1 MPAAVSDL
9 PPRKG
14 PIRRYFIPLKA
25 FSSGLEDSAASE
37 LLSGVVGGWAGWV
50 VCSGFTALDCRSC
63 LAWACAAVANNV
75 ENVTAKTNRTMRDA
89 FLRKLSGPMVKVSPG
104 KKWTMALWESLR
116 RLAAKGNEFG
126 AVTV

>member
-25 FSSGLEDSAASE
+25 FSSGLEDSSAAE
-37 LLSGVVGGWAGWV
+37 LLSGGAVGWAGWV
-50 VCSGFTALDCRSC
+50 VCTGVTALDCRSG

-75 ENVTAKTNRTMRDA
+75 ENVTANRIRAMRDA
-89 FLRKLSGPMVKVSPG
+89 FLRELSGPMVKVSPG
-104 KKWTMALWESLR
+104 KKWTMALW
-116 RLAAKGNEFG
+116 
-126 AVTV
+126 